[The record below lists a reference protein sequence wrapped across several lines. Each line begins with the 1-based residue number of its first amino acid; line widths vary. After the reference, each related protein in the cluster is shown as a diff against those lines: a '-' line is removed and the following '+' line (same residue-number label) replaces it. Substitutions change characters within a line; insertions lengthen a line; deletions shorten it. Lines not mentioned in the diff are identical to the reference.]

1 MLAVALVSEPST
13 HVKRKRKKKNHTQSI
28 YDPSAGR
35 QREEDSLSSGASQ
48 HSPIS
53 ELYVAR
59 SSLSYKVGGEQLRKI
74 AV

>member
-13 HVKRKRKKKNHTQSI
+13 HVKRKRKKNHTQSI

-35 QREEDSLSSGASQ
+35 QREEDSSSSGASQ

-53 ELYVAR
+53 ELYVPQ